1 MGSLL
6 ADKDYIISELE
17 SRFSG
22 LSNPIAV
29 PQDIQLAIDEIKQV
43 NNYNDFNDI
52 LNKLLLNP
60 NHKSHQY
67 VARLLQTIASPT
79 SVPYVKKVLESG
91 FDYLDYTCSESG
103 VIAKWFSWILASI
116 GTDEAIALMKEYSMS
131 DDEGIRDEMLYR
143 LNKIKR

>member
-17 SRFSG
+17 SQFSG